1 MPEVTQRRLAAI
13 VSTDVVGYSRL
24 MGSDEADTL
33 ARMKA
38 HRQELWSPVIQKH
51 GGRVVGAAGDSLLVE
66 YSSAVSAVESAVEV
80 QLEMRVREAKRPDE
94 KKMLLRIGVNIGEV
108 VVEGDEIYGDGV
120 NVAARLQA
128 LAPPGGVCI
137 SGKVHEE
144 IDGKMDAVFTEM
156 GEHQVKNI
164 ARPVRVLTWLASEP
178 APPIKAGDIL
188 PPLEAIDAKPA
199 LAVLP
204 FENISGDAEQDY
216 FADGISED
224 IINGLA
230 MWRSFPVIA
239 RNSSFAFRGQ
249 DIDARSIG
257 SELNAQYLLEGSIRR
272 AADRVRVTAQ
282 LIEAKS
288 GHHVW
293 ANKFD
298 RPMREIFEL
307 QDEIVERIVAATA
320 PEVLRAEGRR
330 ATQKRP
336 DDLNAWDFILRAM
349 SAKSIG
355 QGYGTKEGNAEA
367 KRCLEKSLALKP
379 SAEAWAW
386 RALCEWH
393 DAINGWVDD
402 SEAALTRCIDA
413 ALYSMNEDDANWQAH
428 SVLGIALLFG
438 RGETAAAVDEA
449 AQGVQLNPSSSS
461 ARHILGCA
469 LDFAGN
475 QQEAVT
481 HLEAVFQL
489 DPRYSNRA
497 AAYADLALSHLLLG
511 DHEAALGWARKTAA
525 TDPDYVRGRQRLVA
539 ILQANGHSDEARQ
552 ELAAVRRAQPGFS
565 LDYVKRT
572 YPFADAGQAA
582 AFANWLIAAG
592 VT

>member
-1 MPEVTQRRLAAI
+1 MSDVTQRRLAAI

-24 MGSDEADTL
+24 MGANEAETL

-38 HRQELWSPVIQKH
+38 HRQDLWTPIINKH
-51 GGRVVGAAGDSLLVE
+51 GGRVVGTAGDSLLVE
-66 YSSAVSAVESAVEV
+66 YNSAVSAVQSAIEV
-80 QLEMRVREAKRPDE
+80 QEGMAVRESEQTDE

-108 VVEGDEIYGDGV
+108 IVDGDDIYGDGV

-137 SGKVHEE
+137 SGKVYDE
-144 IDGKMDAVFTEM
+144 IEGKLAAPFTDT
-156 GEHQVKNI
+156 GEQQVKNI
-164 ARPVRVLTWLASEP
+164 ARPVRVLTWLKSQP
-178 APPIKAGDIL
+178 APRNKTGG
-188 PPLEAIDAKPA
+188 PLQPLDTIDTKPA

-204 FENISGDAEQDY
+204 FENISGDSEQDY
-216 FADGISED
+216 FADGISAD

-230 MWRSFPVIA
+230 LWRSFPVIA
-239 RNSSFAFRGQ
+239 RNSSFAFKGQ

-257 SELNAQYLLEGSIRR
+257 AELDAQYLLEGSVRR

-282 LIEAKS
+282 LIEAKT
-288 GHHVW
+288 GHHIW
-293 ANKFD
+293 ADRFD
-298 RPMREIFEL
+298 RPMREIFDL

-330 ATQKRP
+330 ARQKRP

-349 SAKSIG
+349 SAKSVG

-367 KRCLEKSLALKP
+367 KRCLERSLALKP

-386 RALCEWH
+386 CALCEWH
-393 DAINGWVDD
+393 DAISGWVDD
-402 SEAALTRCIDA
+402 TEAALTRCIDA
-413 ALYSMNEDDANWQAH
+413 ARCSMDEDDANWQAH

-438 RGETAAAVDEA
+438 RGEAGAAVDEA
-449 AQGVQLNPSSSS
+449 AQAVHLNPSSSA

-475 QQEAVT
+475 QEEAIP
-481 HLEAVFQL
+481 HLEAVFRL
-489 DPRYSNRA
+489 DPHYNNRA
-497 AAYADLALSHLLLG
+497 AAFADLALTQLLLG
-511 DHEAALGWARKTAA
+511 DLDSALDWARKTVTA
-525 TDPDYVRGRQRLVA
+525 DPNYVRGRQRLVA
-539 ILQANGHSDEARQ
+539 ILQAAGLTEEAQ
-552 ELAAVRRAQPGFS
+552 AELASVRRAQPGFS

-572 YPFADAGQAA
+572 YPFGDPDQAA
-582 AFANWLIAAG
+582 VFMDWLNAAG